1 MRIFFGHFG
10 ASLAAALVA
19 VAWIVLFGDATHSIL
34 RSFRVPDL
42 VGAWLPAVAVGW
54 RQIAEYQAGCGQPLS
69 ALLELVAGV
78 PMFLV
83 FDLPARL
90 LFGAIDG
97 AWRGEEEWE
106 KVKPIWAAMIYG
118 TMAIIVVLG
127 CRRFGIPPFDRILVP
142 YHVLVGAATLAGLVI
157 GFGSYLRAMGEK
169 R

>member
-1 MRIFFGHFG
+1 MRILFGHFG

-19 VAWIVLFGDATHSIL
+19 AVWIVLFGDAENSIL
-34 RSFRVPDL
+34 RSFRVPDM
-42 VGAWLPAVAVGW
+42 VGGWLPVVAIGW
-54 RQIAEYQAGCGQPLS
+54 RQIVEYQAGSGQPLS
-69 ALLELVAGV
+69 FLLDVIAGV

-97 AWRGEEEWE
+97 AWCGEEEWE

-127 CRRFGIPPFDRILVP
+127 CRRFGIPLFDRILVP
-142 YHVLVGAATLAGLVI
+142 YHVLVAAATFAGLLV
-157 GFGSYLRAMGEK
+157 GLGSYLKAMGQK